1 MSNQI
6 NPAKKSLTIK
16 DLVTTGIFSAIFL
29 VFTMIGG
36 IFFAPNPV
44 LTFYMPMGAALLC
57 GPVYLLMIAKYMERL
72 SDHAVNIRD
81 LAVEMHEKKTG
92 ITKGGMEELNVYS
105 RAVQDI
111 VRETIQA
118 FRTGE
123 NASGELKIIFR
134 TQSQE
139 LLFRLAEFFELWT
152 KMEKIYLKDYSA
164 QTINYS
170 FENGKF
176 TRTFAMPRDRIY
188 DNEETARAISDY
200 IRMFDDIVKGY
211 LTGAYMSFAEM
222 ENRYLQ
228 YLNGSVVI

>member
-1 MSNQI
+1 MQKSLYSLILMDDVVREIDAIARKQNTNRSNLINQI
-6 NPAKKSLTIK
+6 LAEYVSMVTPEQRIYNIFNCIDNLLGHNAFDSYIEPNESTMSLKSSLNYRYRPTIRY
-16 DLVTTGIFSAIFL
+16 LV
-29 VFTMIGG
+29 
-36 IFFAPNPV
+36 
-44 LTFYMPMGAALLC
+44 
-57 GPVYLLMIAKYMERL
+57 
-72 SDHAVNIRD
+72 
-81 LAVEMHEKKTG
+81 
-92 ITKGGMEELNVYS
+92 ELY
-105 RAVQDI
+105 
-111 VRETIQA
+111 
-118 FRTGE
+118 RTGE

-176 TRTFAMPRDRIY
+176 TRTFAMPRDRVY

>member
-1 MSNQI
+1 MQKSLYSLILMDDVVREIDAIARKQNTNRSNLINQI
-6 NPAKKSLTIK
+6 LAEYVSMVTPEQRIYNIFNCIDNLLGHNAFDSYIEPNESTMSLKSSLNYRYRPTIRY
-16 DLVTTGIFSAIFL
+16 LV
-29 VFTMIGG
+29 
-36 IFFAPNPV
+36 
-44 LTFYMPMGAALLC
+44 
-57 GPVYLLMIAKYMERL
+57 
-72 SDHAVNIRD
+72 
-81 LAVEMHEKKTG
+81 
-92 ITKGGMEELNVYS
+92 ELY
-105 RAVQDI
+105 
-111 VRETIQA
+111 
-118 FRTGE
+118 RTGE

-222 ENRYLQ
+222 ENRYLR

>member
-1 MSNQI
+1 MQKSLYSLILMDDVVREIDAIARKQNTNRSNLINQI
-6 NPAKKSLTIK
+6 LAEYVSMVTPEQRIYNIFNCIDNLLGHNAFDSYIEPNESTMSLKSSLNYRYRPTIRY
-16 DLVTTGIFSAIFL
+16 LV
-29 VFTMIGG
+29 
-36 IFFAPNPV
+36 
-44 LTFYMPMGAALLC
+44 
-57 GPVYLLMIAKYMERL
+57 
-72 SDHAVNIRD
+72 
-81 LAVEMHEKKTG
+81 
-92 ITKGGMEELNVYS
+92 ELY
-105 RAVQDI
+105 
-111 VRETIQA
+111 
-118 FRTGE
+118 RTGE

-134 TQSQE
+134 TQS
-139 LLFRLAEFFELWT
+139 
-152 KMEKIYLKDYSA
+152 EKIYLKDYSA

>member
-1 MSNQI
+1 MQKSLYSLILMDDVVREIDVIARKQNTNRSNLINQI
-6 NPAKKSLTIK
+6 LAEYVSMVTPEQRIYNIFNCIDNLLGHNAFDSYIEPNESTMSLKSSLNYRYRPTIRY
-16 DLVTTGIFSAIFL
+16 LV
-29 VFTMIGG
+29 
-36 IFFAPNPV
+36 
-44 LTFYMPMGAALLC
+44 
-57 GPVYLLMIAKYMERL
+57 
-72 SDHAVNIRD
+72 
-81 LAVEMHEKKTG
+81 
-92 ITKGGMEELNVYS
+92 ELY
-105 RAVQDI
+105 
-111 VRETIQA
+111 
-118 FRTGE
+118 RTGE

-134 TQSQE
+134 TQSEE

>member
-1 MSNQI
+1 MQKSLYSLILMDDVVREIDAIARKQNTNRSNLINQI
-6 NPAKKSLTIK
+6 LAEYVSMVTPEQRIYNIFNCIDNLLGHNAFDSYIEPNESTMSLKSSLNYRYRPTIRY
-16 DLVTTGIFSAIFL
+16 LV
-29 VFTMIGG
+29 
-36 IFFAPNPV
+36 
-44 LTFYMPMGAALLC
+44 
-57 GPVYLLMIAKYMERL
+57 
-72 SDHAVNIRD
+72 
-81 LAVEMHEKKTG
+81 
-92 ITKGGMEELNVYS
+92 ELY
-105 RAVQDI
+105 
-111 VRETIQA
+111 
-118 FRTGE
+118 RTGE

-211 LTGAYMSFAEM
+211 LTRAYMSFAEM

>member
-1 MSNQI
+1 MQKSLYSLILMDDVVREIDAIARKQNTNRSNLINQI
-6 NPAKKSLTIK
+6 LAEYVSMVTPEQRIYNIFNCIDSLLGHNAFDSYIEPNESTMSLKSSLNYRYRPTIRY
-16 DLVTTGIFSAIFL
+16 LV
-29 VFTMIGG
+29 
-36 IFFAPNPV
+36 
-44 LTFYMPMGAALLC
+44 
-57 GPVYLLMIAKYMERL
+57 
-72 SDHAVNIRD
+72 
-81 LAVEMHEKKTG
+81 
-92 ITKGGMEELNVYS
+92 ELY
-105 RAVQDI
+105 
-111 VRETIQA
+111 
-118 FRTGE
+118 RTGE

>member
-1 MSNQI
+1 MQKSLYSLILMDDVVREIDAIARKQNTNRSNLINQI
-6 NPAKKSLTIK
+6 LAEYVSMVTPEQRIYNIFNCIDNLLGHNVFDSYIEPNESTMSLKSSLNYRYRPTIRY
-16 DLVTTGIFSAIFL
+16 LV
-29 VFTMIGG
+29 
-36 IFFAPNPV
+36 
-44 LTFYMPMGAALLC
+44 
-57 GPVYLLMIAKYMERL
+57 
-72 SDHAVNIRD
+72 
-81 LAVEMHEKKTG
+81 
-92 ITKGGMEELNVYS
+92 ELY
-105 RAVQDI
+105 
-111 VRETIQA
+111 
-118 FRTGE
+118 RTGE

>member
-1 MSNQI
+1 MQKSLYSLILMDDVVREIDAIARKQNTNRSNLINQI
-6 NPAKKSLTIK
+6 LAEYVSMVTPEQRIYNIFNCIDNLLGHNAFDSYIEPNESTMSLKSSLNYRYRPTIRY
-16 DLVTTGIFSAIFL
+16 LV
-29 VFTMIGG
+29 
-36 IFFAPNPV
+36 
-44 LTFYMPMGAALLC
+44 
-57 GPVYLLMIAKYMERL
+57 
-72 SDHAVNIRD
+72 
-81 LAVEMHEKKTG
+81 
-92 ITKGGMEELNVYS
+92 ELY
-105 RAVQDI
+105 
-111 VRETIQA
+111 
-118 FRTGE
+118 RTGE

-134 TQSQE
+134 TQSEE

>member
-1 MSNQI
+1 MQKSLYSLILMDDVVREIDAIARKQNTNRSNLINQI
-6 NPAKKSLTIK
+6 LAEYVSMVTPEQRIYNIFNCIDNLLGHNAFDSYIEPNESTMSLKSSLNYRYRPTIRY
-16 DLVTTGIFSAIFL
+16 LV
-29 VFTMIGG
+29 
-36 IFFAPNPV
+36 
-44 LTFYMPMGAALLC
+44 
-57 GPVYLLMIAKYMERL
+57 
-72 SDHAVNIRD
+72 
-81 LAVEMHEKKTG
+81 
-92 ITKGGMEELNVYS
+92 ELY
-105 RAVQDI
+105 
-111 VRETIQA
+111 
-118 FRTGE
+118 RTGE

-164 QTINYS
+164 QTINYF

>member
-1 MSNQI
+1 MQKSLYSLILMDDVVREIDAIARKQNTNRSNLINQI
-6 NPAKKSLTIK
+6 LAEYVSMVTPEQRIYNIFNCIDNLLGHNAFDSYIEPNESTMSLKSSLNYRYRPTIRY
-16 DLVTTGIFSAIFL
+16 LV
-29 VFTMIGG
+29 
-36 IFFAPNPV
+36 
-44 LTFYMPMGAALLC
+44 
-57 GPVYLLMIAKYMERL
+57 
-72 SDHAVNIRD
+72 
-81 LAVEMHEKKTG
+81 
-92 ITKGGMEELNVYS
+92 ELY
-105 RAVQDI
+105 
-111 VRETIQA
+111 
-118 FRTGE
+118 RTGD
-123 NASGELKIIFR
+123 NAAGELKIIFR

-211 LTGAYMSFAEM
+211 LTGAYMSFTEM

>member
-1 MSNQI
+1 MQKSLYSLILMDDVVREIDAIARKQNTNRSNLINQI
-6 NPAKKSLTIK
+6 LAEYVSMVTPEQRIYNIFNCIDNLLGHNAFDSYIEPNESTMSLKSSLNYRYRPTIRY
-16 DLVTTGIFSAIFL
+16 LV
-29 VFTMIGG
+29 
-36 IFFAPNPV
+36 
-44 LTFYMPMGAALLC
+44 
-57 GPVYLLMIAKYMERL
+57 
-72 SDHAVNIRD
+72 
-81 LAVEMHEKKTG
+81 
-92 ITKGGMEELNVYS
+92 ELY
-105 RAVQDI
+105 
-111 VRETIQA
+111 
-118 FRTGE
+118 RTGE

-134 TQSQE
+134 TQSEE

-211 LTGAYMSFAEM
+211 LTGAYMSFTEM

>member
-1 MSNQI
+1 MQKSLYSLILMDDVIREIDAIARKQNTNRSNLINQI
-6 NPAKKSLTIK
+6 LAEYVSMVTPEQRIYNIFNCIDNLLGHNAFDSYIEPNESTMSLKSSLNYRYRPTIRY
-16 DLVTTGIFSAIFL
+16 LV
-29 VFTMIGG
+29 
-36 IFFAPNPV
+36 
-44 LTFYMPMGAALLC
+44 
-57 GPVYLLMIAKYMERL
+57 
-72 SDHAVNIRD
+72 
-81 LAVEMHEKKTG
+81 
-92 ITKGGMEELNVYS
+92 ELY
-105 RAVQDI
+105 
-111 VRETIQA
+111 
-118 FRTGE
+118 RTGE

>member
-1 MSNQI
+1 MQKSLSSLILMDDVVREIDAIARKQNTNRSNLINQI
-6 NPAKKSLTIK
+6 LAEYVSM
-16 DLVTTGIFSAIFL
+16 VTPEQRIYNIFSCIDNLLGHNAFDSYIEPHERTMSLKSSLNYRYRPTIRYL
-29 VFTMIGG
+29 V
-36 IFFAPNPV
+36 
-44 LTFYMPMGAALLC
+44 
-57 GPVYLLMIAKYMERL
+57 
-72 SDHAVNIRD
+72 
-81 LAVEMHEKKTG
+81 
-92 ITKGGMEELNVYS
+92 ELY
-105 RAVQDI
+105 
-111 VRETIQA
+111 
-118 FRTGE
+118 RTGE

-176 TRTFAMPRDRIY
+176 TRTFAMPRDRVY

-222 ENRYLQ
+222 ENRYLN

>member
-1 MSNQI
+1 MQKSLYSLILMDDVVREIDAIARKQNTNRSNLINQI
-6 NPAKKSLTIK
+6 LAEYVSMVTPEQRIYNIFNCIDNLLGHNAFDSYIEPNESTMSLKSSLNYRYRPTIRY
-16 DLVTTGIFSAIFL
+16 LV
-29 VFTMIGG
+29 
-36 IFFAPNPV
+36 
-44 LTFYMPMGAALLC
+44 
-57 GPVYLLMIAKYMERL
+57 
-72 SDHAVNIRD
+72 
-81 LAVEMHEKKTG
+81 
-92 ITKGGMEELNVYS
+92 ELY
-105 RAVQDI
+105 
-111 VRETIQA
+111 
-118 FRTGE
+118 RTGE

-228 YLNGSVVI
+228 YLNGSIVI

>member
-1 MSNQI
+1 MQKSLYSLILMDDVVREIDVLARKQNTNRSNLINQI
-6 NPAKKSLTIK
+6 LAEYVSMITPEQRIYNIFNCIDNLLGHNAFDSYIEPNESTMSLKSSLNYRYRPTIRY
-16 DLVTTGIFSAIFL
+16 LV
-29 VFTMIGG
+29 
-36 IFFAPNPV
+36 
-44 LTFYMPMGAALLC
+44 
-57 GPVYLLMIAKYMERL
+57 
-72 SDHAVNIRD
+72 
-81 LAVEMHEKKTG
+81 
-92 ITKGGMEELNVYS
+92 ELY
-105 RAVQDI
+105 
-111 VRETIQA
+111 
-118 FRTGE
+118 RTGE

>member
-1 MSNQI
+1 MQKSLYSLILMDDVVREIDAIARKQNTNRSNLINQI
-6 NPAKKSLTIK
+6 LAEYVSMVTPEQRIYNIFNCIDNLLGHNAFFDSYIEPNESTMSLKSSLNYRYRPTIRY
-16 DLVTTGIFSAIFL
+16 LV
-29 VFTMIGG
+29 
-36 IFFAPNPV
+36 
-44 LTFYMPMGAALLC
+44 
-57 GPVYLLMIAKYMERL
+57 
-72 SDHAVNIRD
+72 
-81 LAVEMHEKKTG
+81 
-92 ITKGGMEELNVYS
+92 ELY
-105 RAVQDI
+105 
-111 VRETIQA
+111 
-118 FRTGE
+118 RTGE

-134 TQSQE
+134 TQSEE

>member
-1 MSNQI
+1 MQKSLYSLILMDDVVREIDAIARKQNTNRSNLINQI
-6 NPAKKSLTIK
+6 LAEYVSMVTPEQRIYNIFNCIDNLLGHNAFDSYIEPHERTMSLKSSLNYRYRPTIRY
-16 DLVTTGIFSAIFL
+16 LV
-29 VFTMIGG
+29 
-36 IFFAPNPV
+36 
-44 LTFYMPMGAALLC
+44 
-57 GPVYLLMIAKYMERL
+57 
-72 SDHAVNIRD
+72 
-81 LAVEMHEKKTG
+81 
-92 ITKGGMEELNVYS
+92 ELY
-105 RAVQDI
+105 
-111 VRETIQA
+111 
-118 FRTGE
+118 RTGE

-176 TRTFAMPRDRIY
+176 TRTFAMPRDRVY

-222 ENRYLQ
+222 ENRYLN

>member
-1 MSNQI
+1 MQKSLYSLILMDDVVREIDAIAREQNTNRSNLINQI
-6 NPAKKSLTIK
+6 LAEYVSMVTPEQRIYNIFNCIDNLLGHNAFDSYIEPNESTMSLKSSLNYRYRPTIRY
-16 DLVTTGIFSAIFL
+16 LV
-29 VFTMIGG
+29 
-36 IFFAPNPV
+36 
-44 LTFYMPMGAALLC
+44 
-57 GPVYLLMIAKYMERL
+57 
-72 SDHAVNIRD
+72 
-81 LAVEMHEKKTG
+81 
-92 ITKGGMEELNVYS
+92 ELY
-105 RAVQDI
+105 
-111 VRETIQA
+111 
-118 FRTGE
+118 RTGE

-211 LTGAYMSFAEM
+211 LTGAYMSFAQM

>member
-1 MSNQI
+1 MQKSLYSLILMDDVVREIDAIARKQNTNRSNLINQI
-6 NPAKKSLTIK
+6 LAEYVSMVTPEQRIYNIFNCIDNLLGHNAFDSYIEPNESTMSLKSSLNYRYRPTIRY
-16 DLVTTGIFSAIFL
+16 LV
-29 VFTMIGG
+29 
-36 IFFAPNPV
+36 
-44 LTFYMPMGAALLC
+44 
-57 GPVYLLMIAKYMERL
+57 
-72 SDHAVNIRD
+72 
-81 LAVEMHEKKTG
+81 
-92 ITKGGMEELNVYS
+92 ELY
-105 RAVQDI
+105 
-111 VRETIQA
+111 
-118 FRTGE
+118 RTGE

-211 LTGAYMSFAEM
+211 LTGAYMSFTEM

>member
-1 MSNQI
+1 MQKSLYSLILMDDVVREIDAIAREQNTNRSNLINQI
-6 NPAKKSLTIK
+6 LAEYVSMVTPEQRIYNIFNCIDNLLGHNAFDSYIEPNESTMSLKSSLNYRYRPTIRY
-16 DLVTTGIFSAIFL
+16 LV
-29 VFTMIGG
+29 
-36 IFFAPNPV
+36 
-44 LTFYMPMGAALLC
+44 
-57 GPVYLLMIAKYMERL
+57 
-72 SDHAVNIRD
+72 
-81 LAVEMHEKKTG
+81 
-92 ITKGGMEELNVYS
+92 ELY
-105 RAVQDI
+105 
-111 VRETIQA
+111 
-118 FRTGE
+118 RTGE

-134 TQSQE
+134 TQSEE

>member
-1 MSNQI
+1 MQKSLYSLILMDDVVREIDAIARKQNTNRSNLINQI
-6 NPAKKSLTIK
+6 LAEYVSMVTPEQRIYNIFNCIDNLLGHNAFDSYIEPNESTMSLKSSLNYRYRPTIRY
-16 DLVTTGIFSAIFL
+16 LV
-29 VFTMIGG
+29 
-36 IFFAPNPV
+36 
-44 LTFYMPMGAALLC
+44 
-57 GPVYLLMIAKYMERL
+57 
-72 SDHAVNIRD
+72 
-81 LAVEMHEKKTG
+81 
-92 ITKGGMEELNVYS
+92 ELY
-105 RAVQDI
+105 
-111 VRETIQA
+111 
-118 FRTGE
+118 RTGE

-176 TRTFAMPRDRIY
+176 TRTFAMPCDRVY